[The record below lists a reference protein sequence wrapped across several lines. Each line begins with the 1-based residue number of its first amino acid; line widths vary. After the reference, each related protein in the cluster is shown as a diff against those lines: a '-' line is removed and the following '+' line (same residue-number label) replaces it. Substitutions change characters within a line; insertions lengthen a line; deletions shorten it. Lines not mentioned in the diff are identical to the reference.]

1 MVPEV
6 AGSIPVSHPSFF
18 LLDTIRMADILPIY
32 GYGFSVLKRR
42 AESIELPD
50 EAKAAF
56 AESMFATMDASD
68 GVGLAAPQVGVSERL
83 FVIDSPAMIDEE
95 SDEQPHQEVGD
106 GEPAPAAPPHEVVPR
121 EGALKDDKEPIDLP
135 EAADGTV
142 ALAC

>member
-42 AESIELPD
+42 AESIDLPD
-50 EAKAAF
+50 EAQSAF

-68 GVGLAAPQVGVSERL
+68 GVGLAAPQVGVSESCL
-83 FVIDSPAMIDEE
+83 LYTSP
-95 SDEQPHQEVGD
+95 S
-106 GEPAPAAPPHEVVPR
+106 PR
-121 EGALKDDKEPIDLP
+121 D
-135 EAADGTV
+135 
-142 ALAC
+142 